1 LSKVVKAEWLIS
13 DASTRRTRLAIVRK
27 EAIRMKIFKLSIV
40 VVALGLFVLLATFRS
55 AKAQSPQQ
63 PIVRHITLIG
73 TNTLQAAVMGAD
85 TVQNPEIDPAFDFA
99 DDGSGPISP
108 FSGSVVMNR
117 TNGQGRGEGTEMY
130 EGEGYGSKGTL
141 LVSFDGLNHR
151 QQRLANGGN
160 QFSVEPPDQ
169 GLCVGNGFVMEAVND
184 VLNVYDTAGN
194 SLLGVV
200 DLNSFFGYI
209 AAINRTTG
217 AFGPF
222 VTDPSCYFDRATQRW
237 FLVILTLDRV
247 GTTRFLTGTN
257 HLDIAVSQTPSP
269 LGLFNIYRLPVQ
281 DDGSQGTPNHAC
293 TGGPCLGDYPHIGAD
308 ANGFYLTTNEF
319 NLAAPGFRGSQIYA
333 LSKRALASGAAT
345 VAVTQFDT
353 ANILLDGLPGF
364 TVWPAI
370 SPDVE
375 EGEGEDKEFFLS
387 SVAVFSSTRAD
398 NRIRVWTLRHT
409 DSLDDPSPNLALDSS
424 FVRVNS
430 YAVPPKADQKVGDIP
445 LGDCINDTTTTIT
458 SLGPPFVGCWHAL
471 FNPPEPAHNEV
482 ESNHVDTNDSRM
494 QQVVFANGLLYGALD
509 TAVKVGGATKA
520 GIAFYVILPGEGEE
534 GDGSRV
540 VRQGV
545 LGLANNNLTYPAI
558 GVTESGSGVIA
569 FTLLGADNFP
579 TAAFVTLNQDGGTGP
594 IQIAAAGLG
603 PDDSF
608 TAYKAEVGN
617 ARNRWGD
624 YGAAVADGGN
634 IWIASEYIGQT
645 CTFTQ
650 YISAPF
656 GSCGGTR
663 TTLGNW
669 YTRISS
675 VRP

>member
-1 LSKVVKAEWLIS
+1 
-13 DASTRRTRLAIVRK
+13 
-27 EAIRMKIFKLSIV
+27 MKIFKLSIV

-63 PIVRHITLIG
+63 PIVRQITLTR

-85 TVQNPEIDPAFDFA
+85 TVQNPEIDPAVDFA

-117 TNGQGRGEGTEMY
+117 TTVQGRGEGTEMY
-130 EGEGYGSKGTL
+130 QEGGHRLKGKL

-209 AAINRTTG
+209 PAINRSTG
-217 AFGPF
+217 AFGPS

-237 FLVILTLDRV
+237 FLVILTLDRF
-247 GTTRFLTGTN
+247 GTTRFITGTN

-269 LGLFNIYRLPVQ
+269 LGLFNIYQLPVQ

-333 LSKRALASGAAT
+333 LSKQALASGAAT

-364 TVWPAI
+364 TVWPAT

-375 EGEGEDKEFFLS
+375 EGEGEGKEFFLS
-387 SVAVFSSTRAD
+387 SVAVFSPTNAD

-409 DSLDDPSPNLALDSS
+409 ESLDDASPNLALDSS
-424 FVRVNS
+424 FVTVNS

-445 LGDCINDTTTTIT
+445 LGDCINDTTLSTPF
-458 SLGPPFVGCWHAL
+458 GPGCWQFL
-471 FNPPEPAHNEV
+471 FFSEPAHNEV

-494 QQVVFANGLLYGALD
+494 QQVIFADGKLYGALD
-509 TAVKVGGATKA
+509 TAVNVGGATKA
-520 GIAFYVILPGEGEE
+520 GIAFYVIRPGEGEE
-534 GDGSRV
+534 DDGPRV

-558 GVTESGSGVIA
+558 GVTQSGRGLIA

-579 TAAFVTLNQDGGTGP
+579 SAAFATLDPDGGTGP

-617 ARNRWGD
+617 TRNRWGD
-624 YGAAVADGGN
+624 YGAAVADGRD

-650 YISAPF
+650 YVTAPF

-669 YTRISS
+669 YTRISN